1 MSIFG
6 SLVGTVEARSAPIA
20 GIREA
25 TRSRSATRSA
35 QSGCTANAK
44 SLGSSGGWARKGY
57 CVLECATVEGLVN
70 RASYSSWLAF
80 LNTVRTKRFDQVLAL
95 RPLLATFAKAA

>member
-1 MSIFG
+1 M
-6 SLVGTVEARSAPIA
+6 
-20 GIREA
+20 
-25 TRSRSATRSA
+25 
-35 QSGCTANAK
+35 
-44 SLGSSGGWARKGY
+44 
-57 CVLECATVEGLVN
+57 LECATVEGLVN